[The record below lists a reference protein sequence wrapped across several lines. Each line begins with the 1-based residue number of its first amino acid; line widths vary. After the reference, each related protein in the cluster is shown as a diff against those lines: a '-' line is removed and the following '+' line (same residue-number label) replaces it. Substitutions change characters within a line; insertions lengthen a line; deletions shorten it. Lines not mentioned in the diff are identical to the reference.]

1 MTYFKLDHNYIYII
15 HLFVL
20 LSYVSIRS
28 SDILLKYFFHTII
41 CYFIIIITY
50 NMFYF
55 YKYLIY
61 IVYIYYVSE
70 KYTYKLLNLTILYLK
85 QDLKSCIFLK
95 NYIKFV
101 ISSGSPPINF
111 MDSLYD

>member
-20 LSYVSIRS
+20 LSYVYIRS

-70 KYTYKLLNLTILYLK
+70 KYTYKLLNLTIIYLN
-85 QDLKSCIFLK
+85 QDLKK
-95 NYIKFV
+95 
-101 ISSGSPPINF
+101 
-111 MDSLYD
+111 LYFFKKLHKICYKLGLTTH